1 MGNKETGLLKWTI
14 SSSYNINIKYI
25 YNDRKKENT
34 CLLRSTELL
43 S

>member
-1 MGNKETGLLKWTI
+1 MGHKETIFLEWTC
-14 SSSYNINIKYI
+14 SSSYNINVNYI
-25 YNDRKKENT
+25 YNDREKENT

>member
-1 MGNKETGLLKWTI
+1 MEYKETGFLKWTC
-14 SSSYNINIKYI
+14 SSSYNVNVNYI
-25 YNDRKKENT
+25 YNDREKENT